1 MLYSAHHLELAL
13 GGYPMNSLKTR
24 DLLVAKPRGHAM
36 KTRTRTHIAPPPRT
50 PGISGIS

>member
-1 MLYSAHHLELAL
+1 
-13 GGYPMNSLKTR
+13 MNSLKTR
-24 DLLVAKPRGHAM
+24 GRSVEKPHAHAM